1 MSFRPNF
8 AIRKISA
15 QVLLHIEAG
24 RSWSVVSATATA
36 EIRRNPY
43 FPGEY
48 GEEEK
53 HDVRDIRVYYE
64 GREISPLDWEE
75 QTIYE
80 ALVEA
85 FEEKEQGEESDRI
98 NAEIDTLRGK

>member
-8 AIRKISA
+8 SLRKVSA
-15 QVLLHIEAG
+15 QVVLHLETG

-64 GREISPLDWEE
+64 GREVSPLDWEE
-75 QTIYE
+75 QGIFET
-80 ALVEA
+80 LVEA
-85 FEEKEQGEESDRI
+85 FEAAEYAEESDRI
-98 NAEIDTLRGK
+98 NTEIDTLRGK